1 MSGLF
6 APPQA
11 SSIAGQVDA
20 LVLLL
25 LVTSVAI
32 SAGIFACIVVFCVRY
47 RQRPGNIV
55 GQRVTRTWRIEL
67 AWTLIPTG
75 LAMVPF
81 AWGAWLYLQ
90 EAQPPADSI
99 EVYVVAKQWMWKAQ
113 QPDGQAE
120 IDGLHVPE
128 GRAIKLTMTSQ
139 DVIHSFSVPAFRLK
153 ADVLPGRFTTLW
165 FQPTQVGEFR
175 LYCSEYCGTDHS
187 RMLGSV
193 TVMRPADYAQWLTSG
208 ATAANSPAALG
219 RELYRQYGCVDCH
232 STGRAPNLQ
241 GVYGQPVLLSDNST
255 VVADENYL
263 RESIL
268 APSAKIVNGYQPS
281 MPSFAGQ
288 LDEEQIIQLIEFV
301 KSIGGLAADSGPP
314 PPPPGAPMPGPSPV
328 AVP

>member
-6 APPQA
+6 SPPQA
-11 SSIAGQVDA
+11 SAVAGQVDA
-20 LVLLL
+20 LVLFL

-32 SAGIFACIVVFCVRY
+32 TVGIFVCILVFCVRY
-47 RQRPGNIV
+47 RQRPGNLV
-55 GQRVTRTWRIEL
+55 AQRVTHTWPIEL

-90 EAQPPADSI
+90 EAQPPADAI
-99 EVYVVAKQWMWKAQ
+99 EVYVVAKQWMWKTQ

-120 IDGLHVPE
+120 INGLHVPQ

-139 DVIHSFSVPAFRLK
+139 DVIHSFSVPAFRVK

-187 RMLGSV
+187 QMLGSV
-193 TVMRPADYAQWLTSG
+193 TVMQPAAYAEWLTSG
-208 ATAANSPAALG
+208 ATAANSPVALG
-219 RELYRQYGCVDCH
+219 RELYRRYGCVDCH
-232 STGRAPNLQ
+232 SAGRAPNLQ
-241 GVYGQPVLLSDNST
+241 GVYGQPVLLGDNST
-255 VVADENYL
+255 VIADENYI

-268 APSAKIVNGYQPS
+268 APSARIVNGYQPI

-288 LDEEQIIQLIEFV
+288 LDEEQLIDLIAFI
-301 KSIGGLAADSGPP
+301 KSIGGTPADSGPP
-314 PPPPGAPMPGPSPV
+314 PPPPGVPVPGPSP
-328 AVP
+328 APVP